1 MDKLV
6 SAVILAADISRELRG
21 WIVLLTSLIK
31 EKSRDRDC
39 EVRENLSQTKPPLSF
54 LLAKLNYR

>member
-6 SAVILAADISRELRG
+6 SAVILAAYISREVRG

-31 EKSRDRDC
+31 ERNRDRDC
-39 EVRENLSQTKPPLSF
+39 EVREKLSQTKPPLSF
-54 LLAKLNYR
+54 LLAKFNYR